1 VIPVAH
7 PFRGEGFQGAGNRA
21 RARENLRP
29 KGLSYNSKDLSRG
42 AQVMKLKKTIVL
54 LPGDGIGPEV
64 TRSAA
69 NVLQECAREFQH
81 QFTFVEMPVGGAA
94 IDKTGTPLPNET
106 LDACRKADAIFLGAV
121 GGPKWDSLPVG
132 KRPENG
138 LLDLRKGLG
147 LYVNLR
153 PVKVIEPL
161 RGISPLKQ
169 DRLGDL
175 DLEIVR
181 ELAGGMYFG
190 ERGTV
195 KENGVERAF
204 DTESYSTPEIE
215 RIAAF
220 AFARAEARSR
230 RLCSV
235 DKANVLSSSQL
246 WRRTVAAMGTVYP
259 NVKLEHMYVDNA
271 AMQLTLKPTQFD
283 VMLSTNMFGDI
294 LSDEAAA
301 LVGSIG
307 LIPSASF
314 GTSAPLFEPIH
325 GSAPALAGKDMANP
339 IGSILSATMMLR
351 DTFGLSLEADWA
363 EQSLVRVL
371 NTGVR
376 TADIAEPGKKT
387 VACSVFND
395 MLHDEMQRTFEHA
408 EKYGWGV

>member
-1 VIPVAH
+1 
-7 PFRGEGFQGAGNRA
+7 
-21 RARENLRP
+21 
-29 KGLSYNSKDLSRG
+29 
-42 AQVMKLKKTIVL
+42 MKLKKTIAL

-81 QFTFVEMPVGGAA
+81 QFNFVELSIGGAA
-94 IDKTGTPLPNET
+94 IEKTGNPLPNET
-106 LDACRKADAIFLGAV
+106 LDACKKADAIFLGAV

-132 KRPENG
+132 KRPETG
-138 LLDLRKGLG
+138 LLALRKGLG

-153 PVKVIEPL
+153 PVKLIEPL
-161 RGISPLKQ
+161 RNISPLKPE
-169 DRLGDL
+169 RIGDL

-181 ELAGGMYFG
+181 ELAGGIYFG
-190 ERGTV
+190 ERGNV

-215 RIAAF
+215 RIATF
-220 AFARAEARSR
+220 AFTRAEARSR

-235 DKANVLSSSQL
+235 DKANVLTSSQL
-246 WRRTVAAMGTVYP
+246 WRRTVSAMSTVYP
-259 NVKLEHMYVDNA
+259 NVRLEHMYVDNA
-271 AMQLTLKPTQFD
+271 AMQLTLRPTQFD
-283 VMLSTNMFGDI
+283 VILSTNMFGDI
-294 LSDEAAA
+294 LSDAAAA

-325 GSAPALAGKDMANP
+325 GSAPALAGKDVANP

-351 DTFGLSLEADWA
+351 DAFGLSLEADWV
-363 EQSLVRVL
+363 EQSVVRVL

-376 TADIAEPGKKT
+376 TEDIAEPGKKT
-387 VACSVFND
+387 ISLSVFNE
-395 MLHDEMQRTFEHA
+395 MLHDEMLRTFEHA